1 VTIRAYGD
9 VDRFVGDHLVYLD
22 EYMRAWWPSMV
33 INRWLSVRLDAIG
46 SMLTLGAVLAILLA
60 SDLPLGIVMDTGK
73 AGFAVSQAL
82 AVTAF
87 MGFTVMIYGQLEMTA
102 VSVER
107 VLEYCNLG
115 KEPPSVI
122 PDNRPQQGWPSR
134 GTIGLN
140 RYSMAYR
147 VGLPYAL
154 YDVSLQ
160 IKSKER
166 IGVCGR
172 TGAGKSSIFVALLR
186 LDDYHR
192 GSIIIDG
199 TNIDTIGVKDLR
211 QAISVIPQ
219 ESILFLGTVRF
230 NIDPAQMYPD
240 YEIWEAIR
248 LVGLQ
253 ETIDSLPGKLD
264 YALNEEGS
272 NLSLGQ
278 KQLLCVAR
286 AILRRSRI
294 VLLDEAT
301 ASVDVESD
309 QKLQRV
315 LRDVFSNCTV
325 LTIAHRIHTIADS
338 SRILVLE
345 EGSAVEFDAPNKL
358 MANPNSI
365 YRSLVEQSA
374 TTSASAD

>member
-1 VTIRAYGD
+1 MKAGD
-9 VDRFVGDHLVYLD
+9 KV
-22 EYMRAWWPSMV
+22 
-33 INRWLSVRLDAIG
+33 
-46 SMLTLGAVLAILLA
+46 
-60 SDLPLGIVMDTGK
+60 GIV
-73 AGFAVSQAL
+73 
-82 AVTAF
+82 
-87 MGFTVMIYGQLEMTA
+87 
-102 VSVER
+102 
-107 VLEYCNLG
+107 
-115 KEPPSVI
+115 
-122 PDNRPQQGWPSR
+122 
-134 GTIGLN
+134 
-140 RYSMAYR
+140 
-147 VGLPYAL
+147 
-154 YDVSLQ
+154 
-160 IKSKER
+160 
-166 IGVCGR
+166 GR

-264 YALNEEGS
+264 YTLNEEGS